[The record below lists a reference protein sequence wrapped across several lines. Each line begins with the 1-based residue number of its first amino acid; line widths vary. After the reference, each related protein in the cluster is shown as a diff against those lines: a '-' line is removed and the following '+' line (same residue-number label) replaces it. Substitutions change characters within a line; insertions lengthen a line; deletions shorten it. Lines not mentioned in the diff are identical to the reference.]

1 MSCKCVNMPNLHRL
15 IYVTLFN
22 DCDISP
28 VTHPEIHTMETGTPL
43 NDVTSGG
50 NEESECADLNVI
62 AMHVSLHYTHAC
74 DTSRLV
80 FLHIE

>member
-50 NEESECADLNVI
+50 NEESECEFELI
-62 AMHVSLHYTHAC
+62 
-74 DTSRLV
+74 
-80 FLHIE
+80 